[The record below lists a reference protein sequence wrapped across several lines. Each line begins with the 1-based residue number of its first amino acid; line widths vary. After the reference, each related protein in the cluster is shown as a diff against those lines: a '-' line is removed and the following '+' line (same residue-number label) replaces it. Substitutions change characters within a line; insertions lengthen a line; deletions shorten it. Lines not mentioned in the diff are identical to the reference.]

1 MTAPGYLRITRHSAP
16 RLVAEQLLGKIENQE
31 LRPGDGL
38 PAQRELAKLLGVGR
52 SSLREAVNALAVM
65 GYLEVIQ
72 GKGTF
77 VCRTLPAAESGL
89 AKLDGALQAGA
100 LIDLMEIRE
109 TIECRSAALAAERAG
124 RQEVRELQRILAQIE
139 AHRTDYDAYLEAD
152 LAFHL
157 GVARAAQNEMTLEI
171 TRLLLEKVAAHHR
184 RLQTALLSPAYREN
198 SLASA
203 RQVVTCIQKG
213 RGSDAAAWMGR
224 HLNEIRSELKDI
236 LVE

>member
-1 MTAPGYLRITRHSAP
+1 MAAPGYLRITRQSAP
-16 RLVAEQLLGKIENQE
+16 RLVAEQ
-31 LRPGDGL
+31 
-38 PAQRELAKLLGVGR
+38 LLGVGR

-77 VCRTLPAAESGL
+77 VCQRMPAADAGL

-124 RQEVRELQRILAQIE
+124 RQEIGELHRILAQIE
-139 AHRTDYDAYLEAD
+139 AHQADYDAYLDAD

-157 GVARAAQNEMTLEI
+157 SVARAAQNPVTLEI

-184 RLQTALLSPAYREN
+184 RLQTALLSPAYRDS
-198 SLASA
+198 SLQSA

-213 RGSDAAAWMGR
+213 LGPDAAAWMGR

-236 LVE
+236 LVA